1 MSLSIIQID
10 WQKNNRETILI
21 IDELVIEIKQVWVI
35 YVEKHPFNRSMPHTS
50 EKQNSY
56 KKMILLLLE

>member
-1 MSLSIIQID
+1 MKGAVMSLSIIQID

-35 YVEKHPFNRSMPHTS
+35 YVEKHPFNRSVPHTS
-50 EKQNSY
+50 EK
-56 KKMILLLLE
+56 